1 MLFIIPDSPGYLL
14 NPGELVA
21 VKAAQQLFSFKA
33 VCKLVLLMTGNACA
47 DYEDSTVCFY
57 SV

>member
-1 MLFIIPDSPGYLL
+1 
-14 NPGELVA
+14 

-33 VCKLVLLMTGNACA
+33 VCKLVLMMPANACA